1 LRHAARQPSASA
13 IVKPERAEML
23 DEADEVAVVVLSFL
37 ISQVVAYE
45 SVSVAQPVKS
55 YSFSSVQLHGLAQ
68 VASVV

>member
-1 LRHAARQPSASA
+1 MRHAARQPSASV

-55 YSFSSVQLHGLAQ
+55 
-68 VASVV
+68 